1 MDNTLTKDSSIV
13 TYNEKWIDYNY
24 RRSGQ
29 WARADKPAVAT
40 RFQHG
45 KMLTKKFD
53 DNCDKFVV
61 NYFKVK
67 PQKSK

>member
-40 RFQHG
+40 RF
-45 KMLTKKFD
+45 
-53 DNCDKFVV
+53 
-61 NYFKVK
+61 
-67 PQKSK
+67 